1 MSKKKRQREGNL
13 NTHGPPLKKQ
23 ATSPPVKKNAPMAI
37 PKVPIPANGHRKATA
52 VKQNASALRF
62 PHNTEAEAS
71 EKSGYESL
79 DLLEQI
85 LLEPPKAH
93 TPSSLPNP
101 NAGIVMPAATQ
112 TSQALR
118 ELPPLPVIQD
128 SSISEAPFTHQAM
141 LKDAERADRDEAAK
155 LNYERLEFLGDAYL
169 ELIAS
174 RVILPRFPFF
184 DPGKLSQT
192 RQLLVC
198 NETLADFALRYGFH
212 KRAHLPEEIKRKQD
226 RRERGW
232 VKVMGDIFEAYVA
245 ALIICDPQNG
255 FATAEQWLAEL
266 WEPILLTKV
275 NPQLADAKAKQTLST
290 KIMSKGTHLDYR
302 AAGPPEQTS
311 VKGRS
316 LWHVRVY
323 FTGFGYDNVYLGS
336 GKGSNKAEAGAAAA
350 ANALEHDMIP
360 ALMAKKKESD
370 LVSKVEREQGIADAE
385 KSSCEQTSSKQG

>member
-1 MSKKKRQREGNL
+1 MSKKKRQREGDPYAQ
-13 NTHGPPLKKQ
+13 GPAPKKQ
-23 ATSPPVKKNAPMAI
+23 ATSTSAKKNARTAI
-37 PKVPIPANGHRKATA
+37 PRMTISAKGHRKERA
-52 VKQNASALRF
+52 VKQNDIALKGLR
-62 PHNTEAEAS
+62 NTEVEAK
-71 EKSGYESL
+71 EKSGYQSL

-85 LLEPPKAH
+85 LLDPPKAH
-93 TPSSLPNP
+93 TPSSLPTLDSGNLG
-101 NAGIVMPAATQ
+101 AAATQ
-112 TSQALR
+112 KPQTKR

-128 SSISEAPFTHQAM
+128 LSISESPFTHQAM
-141 LKDAERADRDEAAK
+141 LKDAERADRDEAAN

-169 ELIAS
+169 ELMAS

-198 NETLADFALRYGFH
+198 NETLADFSQRYDFH

-245 ALIICDPQNG
+245 ALIISDPENG

-275 NPQLADAKAKQTLST
+275 NPQLADAKAKQTLCT
-290 KIMSKGTHLDYR
+290 KIMSKGTLVDYR

-311 VKGRS
+311 IKGRS
-316 LWHVRVY
+316 IWHVSVY
-323 FTGFGYDNVYLGS
+323 FTGFGYDKVCLGS

-350 ANALEHDMIP
+350 ADALQNERIP
-360 ALMAKKKESD
+360 DLMAKKKEFD
-370 LVSKVEREQGIADAE
+370 LISKAEREQELANAE
-385 KSSCEQTSSKQG
+385 AMSGEQT

>member
-1 MSKKKRQREGNL
+1 MSKKRRQREGDPG
-13 NTHGPPLKKQ
+13 TQGPPPKKQ
-23 ATSPPVKKNAPMAI
+23 ATSPSVKKNAGTAI
-37 PKVPIPANGHRKATA
+37 PKLPISANDHPKKPA
-52 VKQNASALRF
+52 VKQNAAALKR
-62 PHNTEAEAS
+62 PRNTEAEAD

-85 LLEPPKAH
+85 LLDPPEAH
-93 TPSSLPNP
+93 TPSSLPAP
-101 NAGIVMPAATQ
+101 NAGILGAAATQ
-112 TSQALR
+112 KSQVTR
-118 ELPPLPVIQD
+118 ELPLLPIIRD
-128 SSISEAPFTHQAM
+128 LSISEAPFTHQAM
-141 LKDAERADRDEAAK
+141 LKDAERADRDEAAN

-169 ELIAS
+169 ELMAS

-198 NETLADFALRYGFH
+198 NETLADFALRYNFH

-245 ALIICDPQNG
+245 ALIISDPENG

-275 NPQLADAKAKQTLST
+275 NPHLADAKAKQTLCT
-290 KIMSKGTHLDYR
+290 KIMSKGTLVDYR

-311 VKGRS
+311 IKGRS
-316 LWHVRVY
+316 IWHVSVY
-323 FTGFGYDNVYLGS
+323 FTGFGYDKVCLGS

-350 ANALEHDMIP
+350 ANALQHERIP
-360 ALMAKKKESD
+360 DLVAKKKESD
-370 LVSKVEREQGIADAE
+370 LISKAEREQDLAITE
-385 KSSCEQTSSKQG
+385 RSSGGQT